1 MWWIDTGEIGLPSF
15 LGIAALALIF
25 AVAVLEGL
33 LVIEMKKEEDKD
45 YVYTKDGEKIR
56 FNEDD
61 QE

>member
-1 MWWIDTGEIGLPSF
+1 MLQVLGLASF

>member
-1 MWWIDTGEIGLPSF
+1 MVQVLGLASF
-15 LGIAALALIF
+15 LGIAALTIIF
-25 AVAVLEGL
+25 AIAVLEGL
-33 LVIEMKKEEDKD
+33 LVIEMKKEEDKN

>member
-1 MWWIDTGEIGLPSF
+1 MLQALGLASF

>member
-1 MWWIDTGEIGLPSF
+1 MLQVLGLASF
-15 LGIAALALIF
+15 LGIAGLALIF

-33 LVIEMKKEEDKD
+33 LVIEMKKEEDKN

>member
-1 MWWIDTGEIGLPSF
+1 MLQVLGLASF

-33 LVIEMKKEEDKD
+33 LVIEMKKDEDKD

>member
-1 MWWIDTGEIGLPSF
+1 MLQVLGLASF
-15 LGIAALALIF
+15 LGIAALAIIF

-33 LVIEMKKEEDKD
+33 LVIEMKKEEDKNF
-45 YVYTKDGEKIR
+45 VYTKDGEKIR

>member
-1 MWWIDTGEIGLPSF
+1 MLQVLGLASF

-25 AVAVLEGL
+25 AIAVLEGL

>member
-1 MWWIDTGEIGLPSF
+1 MVQVLGLASF
-15 LGIAALALIF
+15 LGLAALALIF

>member
-1 MWWIDTGEIGLPSF
+1 MLQVLGLASF
-15 LGIAALALIF
+15 LGIAALAFIF

>member
-1 MWWIDTGEIGLPSF
+1 MVQVLGLASF

>member
-1 MWWIDTGEIGLPSF
+1 MVQVLGLASF
-15 LGIAALALIF
+15 LGIAVLALIF

>member
-1 MWWIDTGEIGLPSF
+1 MLQVLGLASF

-25 AVAVLEGL
+25 TVAVLEGL